1 MDNDENPET
10 SKESE
15 ARKYGGYTP
24 DESQGFNLASSK
36 QWAIGIEHD
45 VYASSESESSSDA
58 ESSSDSDQE
67 STNDSMPDL
76 EWEENSGKIPATDS
90 LVTQDIKETER

>member
-1 MDNDENPET
+1 MDTDENPGT

-24 DESQGFNLASSK
+24 DGSQGSNLVSSK
-36 QWAIGIEHD
+36 QLLIGTEHD

-58 ESSSDSDQE
+58 NSSSDSDQE

-76 EWEENSGKIPATDS
+76 RWDENSGKIPANDR
-90 LVTQDIKETER
+90 LVTQDTKETER